1 MPDFLKQFLE
11 HLWAPFASLSAII
24 GILVG
29 YIWNHHRKR
38 VDALETDVNILKQT
52 VVYRSDLDLKAE
64 EIKAEVKK
72 EHERIIETLDSS
84 IQTMRDELVTC
95 NQNVMS
101 HVSNLSSD
109 IREIR
114 DFMFQHL
121 ERRQKDRD

>member
-84 IQTMRDELVTC
+84 IQTMRVELVTC

-101 HVSNLSSD
+101 HVSILSSD

-114 DFMFQHL
+114 DFIFHHL

>member
-1 MPDFLKQFLE
+1 MPEFLTKALE
-11 HLWAPFASLSAII
+11 YLWAIFASLFAII

-29 YIWNHHRKR
+29 YIWTRHKKR
-38 VDALETDVNILKQT
+38 VDVLETDVNILKQT
-52 VVYRSDLDLKAE
+52 VVYRSDLDSKAD
-64 EIKAEVKK
+64 EIKAEVKI
-72 EHERIIETLDSS
+72 EHERIIDTLESS

-101 HVSNLSSD
+101 HVASLSSD

-114 DFMFQHL
+114 DFMFKHL

>member
-11 HLWAPFASLSAII
+11 HLWAPFASLLIII
-24 GILVG
+24 GTLVG
-29 YIWNHHRKR
+29 YIWNHHRIR
-38 VDALETDVNILKQT
+38 VDALETDVGILKRT
-52 VVYRSDLDLKAE
+52 VVYRSDLDSKAE
-64 EIKAEVKK
+64 EIKAEVKV
-72 EHERIIETLDSS
+72 EHERIIDTLETS